1 MCVQLKCFSSS
12 SDIKPISSINAVYF
26 GYLKSLLAPHAMP
39 KRIAPPTTI
48 APAIGAAAA
57 TKPPT
62 AVPTALAPDAIVPIP
77 VATEEP
83 AVATAVP
90 AVPSPTADNAF
101 PRLEDAELTEF
112 EKALTAL
119 LLALEMD
126 DPERLLLLRKERNLS
141 PYQQLHR
148 RYQ

>member
-1 MCVQLKCFSSS
+1 MN
-12 SDIKPISSINAVYF
+12 I
-26 GYLKSLLAPHAMP
+26 LLAHQAMP
-39 KRIAPPTTI
+39 KPIAPPTTI
-48 APAIGAAAA
+48 APAIGAAAT

-90 AVPSPTADNAF
+90 AVPSPTADNAL
-101 PRLEDAELTEF
+101 PRLDDAELTEF
-112 EKALTAL
+112 ENALTAL

-126 DPERLLLLRKERNLS
+126 DPRAFAPAAERAEPVAIPTVAPTVPVIAL
-141 PYQQLHR
+141 
-148 RYQ
+148 